1 MYESA
6 PIVDLDISTTF
17 IYRYSYSYL
26 PSQFITPLKLLI
38 MLMID
43 RLNEQGPTPVD
54 VIFLDTVS
62 QQIDYICHHVV
73 VHLP

>member
-6 PIVDLDISTTF
+6 PSAPIVHLDISTTF
-17 IYRYSYSYL
+17 IYRYPYSYL

-43 RLNEQGPTPVD
+43 RLNEQSPTPVD
-54 VIFLDTVS
+54 VIFLDIVH
-62 QQIDYICHHVV
+62 QQI
-73 VHLP
+73 